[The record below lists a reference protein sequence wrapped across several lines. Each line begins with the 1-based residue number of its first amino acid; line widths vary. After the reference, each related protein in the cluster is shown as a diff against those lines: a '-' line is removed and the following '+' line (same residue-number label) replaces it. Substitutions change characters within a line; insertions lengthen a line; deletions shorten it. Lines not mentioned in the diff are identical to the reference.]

1 MIKHNTVLP
10 VDLVNNATVYLWYI
24 LLDSNQINLRGRT
37 MQNKIK
43 ELEQQLEQKKIEM
56 NSIQQIGKA
65 LSSELRTTRLLPLIM
80 KEVTR
85 LMHAERSTFYIVDQE
100 RGELWSQI
108 AQQAEITEIRL
119 KIGVGI
125 AGHVAKTGE
134 VINIP
139 DAYNDDRFDPTTDKK
154 TGYHTRS
161 ILCMPIFEP
170 HNSDAQQPEI
180 IGVLQV
186 LNKIDGVFTSDDED
200 LLSSM
205 ASQIAIA
212 IINARLYASLEKK
225 VSELDLLFSI
235 ERELNKIIDKQE
247 LLQWLTA
254 KIAETLKVDLAMVA
268 LFDGN
273 DSGFNTMLSNRGEV
287 SEEMQKG
294 LFALE
299 EVQHVLDVKEL
310 LVLNN
315 FGDQDEKHARL
326 SALIGS
332 KVKHFACMPLQI
344 DDKIIGVMPL
354 FNKLEDNDYFRM
366 DDQKLIRSLSSQ
378 ISRSLETYRLREEK
392 IKADRLASI
401 GNMMSTIV
409 HDLRTPINNIQGFVE
424 LMQEEDDEE
433 LREEFSGIIH
443 EQITTLTNMTKD
455 VLDFAKGKTSILP
468 VKYPVDKLITQ
479 FAKVFEQDVVKKGY
493 RFEAVC
499 DTASMVY
506 VDPERMN
513 RVFMNIM
520 KNALEA
526 MKPGGTFSIHA
537 KDRDGEVVFSL
548 SDTGQGIP
556 EEIRDNLFEEF
567 VTSGKEG
574 GTGLG
579 LAIVKKMVDQ
589 HKGRIE
595 VESEVG
601 KGTTFKIYLKR
612 L

>member
-1 MIKHNTVLP
+1 
-10 VDLVNNATVYLWYI
+10 
-24 LLDSNQINLRGRT
+24 
-37 MQNKIK
+37 MQDKIK
-43 ELEQQLEQKKIEM
+43 ELEQQLAQKKIEM

-125 AGHVAKTGE
+125 AGHVAKTGD

-139 DAYNDDRFDPTTDKK
+139 DAYHDDRFDPTTDKK

-170 HNSDAQQPEI
+170 QDSDEQKPNI

-186 LNKIDGVFTSDDED
+186 LNKIGGVFTGDDED

-212 IINARLYASLEKK
+212 LINARLYASLEKK

-254 KIAETLKVDLAMVA
+254 KIADTLKVELSMVA
-268 LFDGN
+268 LFDGSE
-273 DSGFNTMLSNRGEV
+273 SGFNTVLSNRGEV
-287 SEEMQKG
+287 SGKIQQG
-294 LFALE
+294 LFALD
-299 EVQHVLDVKEL
+299 EVQQALERNDL
-310 LVLNN
+310 LVFNN
-315 FGDQDEKHARL
+315 FGEQDEKHARL
-326 SALIGS
+326 TKLIGS
-332 KVKHFACMPLQI
+332 EVKHFACMPLQI
-344 DDKIIGVMPL
+344 DNKIIGAMLL
-354 FNKLEDNDYFRM
+354 FNKLETNDYFRM

-424 LMQEEDDEE
+424 LMQDEEDEE
-433 LREEFSGIIH
+433 MRAEFSEIVH
-443 EQITTLTNMTKD
+443 EQIATLTNMTKD
-455 VLDFAKGKTSILP
+455 VLDFAKGKTSVLP
-468 VKYPVDKLITQ
+468 VKYPVDKLIKQ

-493 RFEAVC
+493 QFEAQC
-499 DTASMVY
+499 DSASMIY

-526 MKPGGTFSIHA
+526 MKPGGTFSIRA
-537 KDRDGEVVFSL
+537 EDRDGEVLFSL

-556 EEIRDNLFEEF
+556 EEIRDNLFDEF